1 MRAHC
6 MGADPYN
13 HPMTRGIIVAALVA
27 VAGSPLL
34 AGGRGTV
41 SGAYVEARTAE
52 VFTGGCIMN
61 SEAETM
67 GKQAVLAWKVDRG
80 SFNGVALDGLSVVA
94 ALSGDRN
101 LGMTE
106 MGGEKPAVR
115 SALFVDGRAN
125 GAQQLALVAM
135 ANELSK
141 GLVGTIVQVTPTP
154 IEFADRGGEIEVSAG
169 QVSLDVSK
177 HLVHDPTCGAQ
188 QWFHPFSVVTDAAI
202 GMTATNSFSGSAL
215 GTKWS
220 DPNKRSAFFGSFSY

>member
-1 MRAHC
+1 MKPFIVVA
-6 MGADPYN
+6 
-13 HPMTRGIIVAALVA
+13 IIGLTAA
-27 VAGSPLL
+27 PLL
-34 AGGRGTV
+34 AGGKGTI

-67 GKQAVLAWKVDRG
+67 GKQAILAWKVDRG
-80 SFNGVALDGLSVVA
+80 SFNGVSLDGLSVVA

-106 MGGEKPAVR
+106 MGGAKPAVR
-115 SALFVDGRAN
+115 SALYVDARAN

-141 GLVGTIVQVTPTP
+141 GLVGTIVQVTPTA
-154 IEFADRGGEIEVSAG
+154 IQFTDRGGEIAVSAG
-169 QVSLDVSK
+169 QVSLDISK
-177 HLVHDPTCGAQ
+177 HLGHDPTCGAM
-188 QWFHPFSVVTDAAI
+188 QWFHPFSSVEAAEI
-202 GMTATNSFSGSAL
+202 GMTATHLFTGAAL

-220 DPNKRSAFFGSFSY
+220 DPNRRSSFFGTFSY